1 MLFAQSFGPAVA
13 IAIAQVL
20 FVNQLS
26 TNLNGLV
33 SDLEEHIYREY
44 WPSAN
49 FALARGTMIGSLRIE
64 WRSMKSRRD

>member
-1 MLFAQSFGPAVA
+1 MLPVEDVPLDTSIMLFAQSFGPAVA

-49 FALARGTMIGSLRIE
+49 CDIHATG
-64 WRSMKSRRD
+64 